1 MACGSTAITEMA
13 AAIAT
18 PAPISVM
25 GKLRIAVRLAT
36 LIALLLVCVPGYY
49 VCRTARLTNPWP
61 RWFLGGV
68 ALIAGVEVQTTGEQ
82 VRRGAVFITNHVSWL
97 DIPALAGASGAAFVA
112 HDGLAVVPVL
122 KWLCE
127 MNDTVFVARHDR
139 ASVAEQVAQVRD
151 AVGGRR
157 PLAIFP
163 EGTTSD
169 GTGLLAFK
177 SSLLSAL
184 DQVPDGVAIQ
194 PVLLDYGDDVP
205 DIAWVGDEH
214 GLDNFKRILAR
225 GQPIRLTLHFLPPLV
240 GEALHNRKTMAAA
253 ARGAMLARLQ
263 HLRSV

>member
-1 MACGSTAITEMA
+1 MS

-18 PAPISVM
+18 PAPISAM
-25 GKLRIAVRLAT
+25 GKLRIAVRMAT

-49 VCRTARLTNPWP
+49 VCRIAHLTNPWP

-68 ALIAGVEVQTTGEQ
+68 ALIAGVEVQTSGER
-82 VRRGAVFITNHVSWL
+82 VRRGAVFIVNHVSWL
-97 DIPALAGASGAAFVA
+97 DIAALAGASGAAFVA

-122 KWLCE
+122 KKLCE

-139 ASVAEQVAQVRD
+139 ASVAEQVAQVRN
-151 AVGGRR
+151 AIGGRR

-169 GTGLLAFK
+169 GTELLAFK

-184 DQVPDGVAIQ
+184 DPLPDGVAIQ

-205 DIAWVGDEH
+205 DVAWVGEEH

-225 GQPIRLTLHFLPPLV
+225 GQPIRLTLHFLPPLT
-240 GEALHNRKTMAAA
+240 GEALHDRKTMAAA
-253 ARGAMLARLQ
+253 ARSAMLDRLR
-263 HLRSV
+263 HVRGI